1 MKPLLSA
8 VVPISGSET
17 KYSHLLNWLPKF
29 ESTLLEVILVGDSLP
44 IPQQTAIQQ
53 VIRNGAK
60 NQIQFIND
68 SFGDPGTSRNAGMA
82 EVQGNWICFWDCD
95 DIPEIPNFIKMC
107 KTADEHGFNMSIGR
121 FTSTDLLG
129 DTKMSNRINTKWVS
143 EEVVSNP
150 GIWRTGFKHNL
161 AEGLQFATHRMGED
175 QNFIQQVEKRNP
187 NKYFYDDFVY
197 HYFRNRPDSLTSN
210 QNSIDDIRFVL
221 KLSNS
226 LLQEAPQS
234 RMLQQALVKQSIT
247 CLKRASSKYRTTG
260 LKLVVQFVKD
270 HPWQSLV
277 RLLPNIIRLLMFR
290 FVTGR

>member
-29 ESTLLEVILVGDSLP
+29 ESTLLEVILVGDSLSML
-44 IPQQTAIQQ
+44 QQTAIQQ

-82 EVQGNWICFWDCD
+82 EVQGKWICFWDCD
-95 DIPEIPNFIKMC
+95 DIPEIPNFIEMC

-247 CLKRASSKYRTTG
+247 CLKRASSKHRTTG

-277 RLLPNIIRLLMFR
+277 RLLPNIIRLLVFR